1 MDDIMLY
8 GRGAGAL
15 PTGSAVVGDVIYAA
29 THSDIK
35 YSTFK
40 NTAAADRETKFV
52 SDFESAYYLRL
63 SAADQA
69 GVLAKVSG
77 ILAKYNVSIVELV
90 QKGGTGSGTAEKGA
104 RVPLILITHATTE
117 NSIRGAANKIDASG
131 IADVEAV
138 IRVEA

>member
-8 GRGAGAL
+8 GRGAGAM
-15 PTGSAVVGDVIYAA
+15 PTASAVVSDVIYAA
-29 THSDIK
+29 THIDVK

-63 SAADQA
+63 SAADEA

-77 ILAKYNVSIVELV
+77 IFAKYGVSIVELV
-90 QKGGTGSGTAEKGA
+90 QKGTASGDG
-104 RVPLILITHATTE
+104 RVPLILVTHVTTE
-117 NSIRGAANKIDASG
+117 SSVRSAVSKINISG
-131 IADVEAV
+131 IAHVEAV